1 MSELKVI
8 SRHAGTILLGQLA
21 VMAFGV
27 ADTVI
32 AGHHSDA
39 ALAALSVGSA
49 LYVSV
54 YVALMGIVQALLP
67 IWAELLG
74 ARKQEAIGR
83 SLRQSLYLCGL
94 ITVAGMT
101 ALLFP
106 GPLLR
111 WAQVPELMQG
121 EVQRY
126 LTVLAFAFAPAL
138 LFRIYS
144 TFNQSL
150 GKPRLVTWL
159 QVIALA
165 AKIPLSIWLV
175 DGGGGVAAM
184 GAVGCAWATLI
195 VNYLLLIL
203 AVVMLRSQDIYLP
216 FKLWQR
222 MERPDWPQLRTF
234 ARLGLP
240 GGLAYLVEVTSFTL
254 MALFIARL
262 GTVASASHQIAAS
275 VAAVLYMMPL
285 SMAIACSARV
295 SFWLGASRPDYAKRV
310 VFMGI
315 RLTLLLALALAAII
329 SIAGPMLAGA
339 YSSNPEIIALASSL
353 LVWVAFYHVAD
364 ATQALCAFL
373 LRCYRI
379 TITPLALYGVL
390 LWGLGLFGGY
400 QLAYE
405 GIAGH
410 GATQSAGSFWLAS
423 TLAIAMVASCLLG
436 LLVYTVRRHSQGARV
451 PEAHAA

>member
-8 SRHAGTILLGQLA
+8 SQHAGTVLVGQLA

-32 AGHHSDA
+32 AGRYSDA

-54 YVALMGIVQALLP
+54 YVGLIGIVQALLP
-67 IWAELLG
+67 IWAEMLG
-74 ARKQEAIGR
+74 ARRHEAVGQ
-83 SLRQSLYLCGL
+83 SLRQSLYLCGF
-94 ITVAGMT
+94 ITVAGM
-101 ALLFP
+101 LPMLFP
-106 GPLLR
+106 GALLR
-111 WAQVPELMQG
+111 WAQVPELMRD

-126 LTVLAFAFAPAL
+126 LAVLAFAFAPSL
-138 LFRIYS
+138 LFRVYS

-150 GKPRLVTWL
+150 GRPLLVTWL
-159 QVIALA
+159 QVGALA
-165 AKIPLSIWLV
+165 VKIPLSIWLV
-175 DGGGGVAAM
+175 AGGGGVEPM
-184 GAVGCAWATLI
+184 GAVGCAWATLV
-195 VNYLLLIL
+195 VNYLLLAL
-203 AVVMLRSQDIYLP
+203 AIVMLRTQTLYKP
-216 FKLWQR
+216 FRVWR
-222 MERPDWPQLRTF
+222 AMERPDWRQIGNF
-234 ARLGLP
+234 ARLGIP

-295 SFWLGASRPDYAKRV
+295 SFWLGAGKPEYAKRAV
-310 VFMGI
+310 
-315 RLTLLLALALAAII
+315 LLGTKITVLVAIALAAIV
-329 SIAGPMLAGA
+329 SIAGRLLAGW
-339 YSSNPEIIALASSL
+339 YSANPEIVALASSL

-379 TITPLALYGVL
+379 TIAPLALYGVL
-390 LWGLGLFGGY
+390 LWGLGLYGGY
-400 QLAYE
+400 QMAYVGLA
-405 GIAGH
+405 GTL
-410 GATQSAGSFWLAS
+410 ATQSAGSFWTAS
-423 TLAIAMVASCLLG
+423 TIALSLVAACLAG
-436 LLVYTVRRHSQGARV
+436 LLWYAVHRSLPKNPEGSQ
-451 PEAHAA
+451 AA